1 MGKEGDW
8 QGPRH
13 AGEQGGRREHDK
25 EGGRKQQP
33 WTQIVRGGTG
43 DANATK
49 GERIWSTAKEEER
62 VRATHDVDTNA
73 AMVVTATE
81 GKRKR
86 RYCQLSSSSEEENK
100 EEEGE

>member
-1 MGKEGDW
+1 M
-8 QGPRH
+8 
-13 AGEQGGRREHDK
+13 
-25 EGGRKQQP
+25 
-33 WTQIVRGGTG
+33 QIVRGGTG